1 MNTTPI
7 LRATNIV
14 KKLGGKTILNDV
26 SLDVHKGDVKVVI
39 GPSGAGKSTF
49 LQCLNYLLPPDSGD
63 IWLEGKKVNARDTR
77 ELCALRQQVGMIFQ
91 DFNLFDHLTAE
102 ENVSIALRKVM
113 GCNKAEARNRALTE
127 LSRVGLAKRAA
138 LYPAQLSGGQK
149 QRVAIARALAMDP
162 KVMLLDEP
170 TSALDPELVGE
181 VLSVIRDLADG
192 GMTMIMA
199 THQMDFARAL
209 ATDILFMEQGKII
222 EQGAPDVLLAP
233 GSGTRTSDFCGKL
246 FDLRGTEKSDE
257 PTVSELLTGV
267 ARVFGPKWLRSLG
280 NGFTTIFRGVPLV
293 VQLMILYFGL
303 PNLGIYLE
311 PYPASVLGFILCTGA
326 YQSEYVRGALLSIRQ
341 GQIKAAYALGFT
353 KLQTILWV
361 VIPQAARRAL
371 PGCGNEIIYL
381 IKYSSLAYIITC
393 IELTGEAKVLVSR
406 SFRPT
411 EVYIVAGIYYLVLVS
426 FATWFLQKLER
437 KFAIPGFGKK

>member
-149 QRVAIARALAMDP
+149 QRVAIARALAKNP
-162 KVMLLDEP
+162 KLLLCDEP
-170 TSALDPELVGE
+170 TGALDYVTGK
-181 VLSVIRDLADG
+181 
-192 GMTMIMA
+192 
-199 THQMDFARAL
+199 Q
-209 ATDILFMEQGKII
+209 ILK
-222 EQGAPDVLLAP
+222 LLQD
-233 GSGTRTSDFCGKL
+233 TCR
-246 FDLRGTEKSDE
+246 EKGV
-257 PTVSELLTGV
+257 TV
-267 ARVFGPKWLRSLG
+267 
-280 NGFTTIFRGVPLV
+280 
-293 VQLMILYFGL
+293 
-303 PNLGIYLE
+303 
-311 PYPASVLGFILCTGA
+311 
-326 YQSEYVRGALLSIRQ
+326 
-341 GQIKAAYALGFT
+341 
-353 KLQTILWV
+353 V
-361 VIPQAARRAL
+361 VITHNSAITPMADRVIHIKNGTVESMQ
-371 PGCGNEIIYL
+371 CNEHPTSVEL
-381 IKYSSLAYIITC
+381 I
-393 IELTGEAKVLVSR
+393 E
-406 SFRPT
+406 
-411 EVYIVAGIYYLVLVS
+411 
-426 FATWFLQKLER
+426 W
-437 KFAIPGFGKK
+437 

>member
-1 MNTTPI
+1 MALSALIGISLGI
-7 LRATNIV
+7 LSAV
-14 KKLGGKTILNDV
+14 KQY
-26 SLDVHKGDVKVVI
+26 SLLDT
-39 GPSGAGKSTF
+39 AST
-49 LQCLNYLLPPDSGD
+49 
-63 IWLEGKKVNARDTR
+63 
-77 ELCALRQQVGMIFQ
+77 
-91 DFNLFDHLTAE
+91 
-102 ENVSIALRKVM
+102 
-113 GCNKAEARNRALTE
+113 
-127 LSRVGLAKRAA
+127 
-138 LYPAQLSGGQK
+138 
-149 QRVAIARALAMDP
+149 VAC
-162 KVMLLDEP
+162 MLLAAIP
-170 TSALDPELVGE
+170 AFWL
-181 VLSVIRDLADG
+181 
-192 GMTMIMA
+192 GM
-199 THQMDFARAL
+199 
-209 ATDILFMEQGKII
+209 
-222 EQGAPDVLLAP
+222 
-233 GSGTRTSDFCGKL
+233 
-246 FDLRGTEKSDE
+246 
-257 PTVSELLTGV
+257 
-267 ARVFGPKWLRSLG
+267 
-280 NGFTTIFRGVPLV
+280 
-293 VQLMILYFGL
+293 LMILYFGL

>member
-149 QRVAIARALAMDP
+149 QRVAIARVLANEP
-162 KVMLLDEP
+162 EVILCDEA
-170 TSALDPELVGE
+170 TSALDPE
-181 VLSVIRDLADG
+181 
-192 GMTMIMA
+192 
-199 THQMDFARAL
+199 
-209 ATDILFMEQGKII
+209 
-222 EQGAPDVLLAP
+222 
-233 GSGTRTSDFCGKL
+233 
-246 FDLRGTEKSDE
+246 
-257 PTVSELLTGV
+257 
-267 ARVFGPKWLRSLG
+267 
-280 NGFTTIFRGVPLV
+280 TT
-293 VQLMILYFGL
+293 
-303 PNLGIYLE
+303 
-311 PYPASVLGFILCTGA
+311 
-326 YQSEYVRGALLSIRQ
+326 
-341 GQIKAAYALGFT
+341 
-353 KLQTILWV
+353 QTILKLLKNIRDTLGITIV
-361 VIPQAARRAL
+361 VITHEMRVIQQVCTRVAVLDGGLVQEEGRVADIFAHPASRAAKRL
-371 PGCGNEIIYL
+371 LL
-381 IKYSSLAYIITC
+381 IEDEEEESY
-393 IELTGEAKVLVSR
+393 
-406 SFRPT
+406 
-411 EVYIVAGIYYLVLVS
+411 AG
-426 FATWFLQKLER
+426 
-437 KFAIPGFGKK
+437 